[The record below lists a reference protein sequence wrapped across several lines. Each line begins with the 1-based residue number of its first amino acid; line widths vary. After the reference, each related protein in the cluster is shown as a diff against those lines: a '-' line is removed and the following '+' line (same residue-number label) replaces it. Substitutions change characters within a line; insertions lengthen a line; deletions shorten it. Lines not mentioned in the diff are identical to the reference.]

1 MFWQRFSVSRGI
13 HRCTTLTT
21 RRRWSVW
28 YISWVSKVVFC
39 TSQYSTLYSFMIK
52 KRYTKVVSIRSYDYL
67 DTASI
72 YMTVGY
78 NKNLILFLLVKCLN
92 VYLKLFE
99 MNWIIQPLFKVI
111 DTYNIK
117 TTLKGYI
124 CILELQNQINI

>member
-28 YISWVSKVVFC
+28 YISRVSKVVFC
-39 TSQYSTLYSFMIK
+39 THQYSTLYSVMIK
-52 KRYTKVVSIRSYDYL
+52 KRYTTVASIRSYAYL
-67 DTASI
+67 NTASI
-72 YMTVGY
+72 NMAVGH
-78 NKNLILFLLVKCLN
+78 NKKLILFLLVNCLY
-92 VYLKLFE
+92 VYLKLFR
-99 MNWIIQPLFKVI
+99 MNWIIQPLLKFI

-117 TTLKGYI
+117 TTLRGCI